1 MSVLPCKICG
11 SIPSLFPSESLPLT
25 AEDNTLFLG
34 DEVTI
39 KENQIV
45 RIACPNSGA
54 FLVQREGLVWRRRR
68 LFPAKMA
75 FIKKKEVSEFQ

>member
-1 MSVLPCKICG
+1 MSILPLYNMWQYSK
-11 SIPSLFPSESLPLT
+11 LFPSESLPLT

-45 RIACPNSGA
+45 RVLPAPNSGA
-54 FLVQREGLVWRRRR
+54 ILVQRSYTYLVSDGFRG
-68 LFPAKMA
+68 
-75 FIKKKEVSEFQ
+75 SSS